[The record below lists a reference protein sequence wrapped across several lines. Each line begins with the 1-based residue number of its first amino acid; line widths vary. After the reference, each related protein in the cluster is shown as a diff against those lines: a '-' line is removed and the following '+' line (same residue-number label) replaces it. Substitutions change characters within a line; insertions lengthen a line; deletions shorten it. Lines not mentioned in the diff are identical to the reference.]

1 MKKITLED
9 DLSPL
14 LPLVASAA
22 GIPEDIAASARK
34 LIDEVRLEGDAA
46 LLRQAVRFDK
56 APPDMGLVETV
67 EMPQDLPA
75 GLIAA
80 MERAIANIKAFHSR
94 QLPRDFTAGPLT
106 ARWLPVQCA
115 AVYVPGGRAAYPS
128 TVLMNCVPALIAG
141 VERLYILSPAGPS
154 GRVSP
159 YVRAAAALLG
169 VKEVYRAGGAGA
181 VAAAA
186 YGTATIPRA
195 DKIVGPGNAYVAAA
209 KKELMGVIG
218 IDMLAGPS
226 EVLVIA
232 DETASPVF
240 AAADLLSQAEHD
252 PMARAI
258 LVTTSPAMGE
268 AVEAEL
274 ERQTAGAPREA
285 VIRESLLSGGAVVV
299 AKDLP
304 QAAAAANLIAP
315 EHLELLTK
323 EDITPLIKNAGSVF
337 VGPWSPEPIGDY
349 VAGTNHVLPTA
360 GSARF
365 SSPLGVLDF
374 MRCTQ
379 IIRYSKDDF
388 AQNAAAAAVI
398 ADAEGLYAHKFSI
411 EVRCDG

>member
-1 MKKITLED
+1 MRKIILQD

-14 LPLVASAA
+14 LPLVAGAA
-22 GIPEDIAASARK
+22 GIPEDIAARAK
-34 LIDEVRLEGDAA
+34 ELIDEVQRDGDGA

-56 APPDMGLVETV
+56 APADMGLAETV
-67 EMPQDLPA
+67 EMPDDLPQ

-80 MERAIANIKAFHSR
+80 MEKAIANIKAFHKG
-94 QLPRDFTAGPLT
+94 QLPRDFTVGPLSS
-106 ARWLPVQCA
+106 RWLPIECV

-141 VERLYILSPAGPS
+141 VKRLYILSPAGPS

-159 YVRAAAALLG
+159 YVLAAAALLG
-169 VKEVYRAGGAGA
+169 IKEVYRVGGAGA

-186 YGTATIPRA
+186 YGTETIPRA
-195 DKIVGPGNAYVAAA
+195 DKIIGPGNAYVAAA

-218 IDMLAGPS
+218 IDMIAGPS

-232 DETASPVF
+232 DETANPVF
-240 AAADLLSQAEHD
+240 AAADMLSQAEHD

-258 LVTTSPAMGE
+258 LVTTDAGMAK
-268 AVEAEL
+268 AVEVEL
-274 ERQTAGAPREA
+274 MRQTAGAPREA
-285 VIRESLLSGGAVVV
+285 VIRESLMTGGAIVI

-304 QAAAAANLIAP
+304 QAAAAANLVAP

-379 IIRYSKDDF
+379 IIRYSEADF
-388 AQNAAAAAVI
+388 KQNAAAAAAM
-398 ADAEGLYAHKFSI
+398 ADAEGLFAHKSSI
-411 EVRCDG
+411 EVRYDV

>member
-1 MKKITLED
+1 MRKIVLED
-9 DLSPL
+9 CLAPL
-14 LPLVASAA
+14 LPLVAGAA
-22 GIPEDIAASARK
+22 GIPEEIAVRARE
-34 LIDEVRLEGDAA
+34 LIREVQTDGDAA
-46 LLRQAVRFDK
+46 LLRQAVLFDK
-56 APPDMGLVETV
+56 APADMGLAETV
-67 EMPQDLPA
+67 EMPESLPA
-75 GLIAA
+75 GLIPA
-80 MERAIANIKAFHSR
+80 MEKAIANIRAFHSS
-94 QLPRDFTAGPLT
+94 QLPRDFTVGPLT
-106 ARWLPVQCA
+106 SRWLPIGCV

-141 VERLYILSPAGPS
+141 VERIYILSPAGPT

-169 VKEVYRAGGAGA
+169 IKEIYRAGGAGA

-186 YGTATIPRA
+186 YGTQTIPRA
-195 DKIVGPGNAYVAAA
+195 DKIIGPGNAYVAAA

-218 IDMLAGPS
+218 IDMIAGPS

-232 DETASPVF
+232 DETANPVF
-240 AAADLLSQAEHD
+240 AAADMLSQAEHD
-252 PMARAI
+252 PLSRAI
-258 LVTTSPAMGE
+258 LVTNDAAMAD

-274 ERQTAGAPREA
+274 ERQTEGAPREA
-285 VIRESLLSGGAVVV
+285 VIRASLEGGGAIVV
-299 AKDLP
+299 AKDLR

-323 EDITPLIKNAGSVF
+323 EDITPLIKNAGSIF

-379 IIRYSKDDF
+379 IIRYTKADF
-388 AQNAAAAAVI
+388 EQNAAAAATL
-398 ADAEGLYAHKFSI
+398 ASAEGLYAHKSSI
-411 EVRCDG
+411 EVRYDV